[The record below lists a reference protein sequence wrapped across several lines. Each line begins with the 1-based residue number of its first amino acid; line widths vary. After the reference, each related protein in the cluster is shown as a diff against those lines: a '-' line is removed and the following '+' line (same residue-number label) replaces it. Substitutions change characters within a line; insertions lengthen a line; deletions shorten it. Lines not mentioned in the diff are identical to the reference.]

1 VEEYGRQIVLQYRTK
16 RPKNL
21 IEKDSL
27 LLLVSYMVLKDETAL
42 SIGMI
47 SLAIGILLGRFTD
60 FEYLGFS
67 ISAFV
72 EGILIGLSLV
82 MNLFYLVRRSRK

>member
-1 VEEYGRQIVLQYRTK
+1 MG
-16 RPKNL
+16 
-21 IEKDSL
+21 
-27 LLLVSYMVLKDETAL
+27 LKDETAL